1 MSGSAALAAA
11 RRRRAGP
18 QVPPPPSPQRNRTEP
33 ANVSNDIQSSNVTP
47 VTSTPNSRIN
57 PTQML
62 MNHNKLIENLNR
74 VVDNINQKVDK
85 EVISKD
91 EIKQLVKQSVED
103 SMSTLELKDDNIEFF
118 KNKYSKMSNQLQEIK
133 KHVIKVQTFAMETN
147 LQCIELKKKMFREK
161 TESKNMDQ
169 IMKNDPHKLP
179 ISGETQEKH
188 IDQIKQTTNV
198 SEILH
203 DGDDNKIIE

>member
-18 QVPPPPSPQRNRTEP
+18 QVPPPPSPQRNRPEP
-33 ANVSNDIQSSNVTP
+33 SPVSNDIQSSNMTP
-47 VTSTPNSRIN
+47 VASAPNTRIN

-74 VVDNINQKVDK
+74 VVDNINQKVENEVMTK
-85 EVISKD
+85 E
-91 EIKQLVKQSVED
+91 EIKKLVKQSVED
-103 SMSTLELKDDNIEFF
+103 AMRTLELNDDNIEFF

-169 IMKNDPHKLP
+169 IMKNDPHKLS
-179 ISGETQEKH
+179 ISNETHEKH

-198 SEILH
+198 SEMLH

>member
-47 VTSTPNSRIN
+47 VTSTPNTRIN

-85 EVISKD
+85 EVMSKD

>member
-18 QVPPPPSPQRNRTEP
+18 QVPPPPSPQRNRVEP
-33 ANVSNDIQSSNVTP
+33 ANVSNDIQSTNGTP
-47 VTSTPNSRIN
+47 VTTTPSTRIN

-85 EVISKD
+85 EVMSKD
-91 EIKQLVKQSVED
+91 EIKQLVKKSVED
-103 SMSTLELKDDNIEFF
+103 AMSTLELKDDNIEFF

-161 TESKNMDQ
+161 NESKNMDQ

-179 ISGETQEKH
+179 ISDETQKKH
-188 IDQIKQTTNV
+188 IEQIKQTTNV
-198 SEILH
+198 SDMLH
-203 DGDDNKIIE
+203 DGDNNKIIE

>member
-18 QVPPPPSPQRNRTEP
+18 QVPPPPSPQRNRPEP
-33 ANVSNDIQSSNVTP
+33 SPVSNDVQSSNMTP
-47 VTSTPNSRIN
+47 VASAPNTRIN

-74 VVDNINQKVDK
+74 VVDNINQKVENEVMSK
-85 EVISKD
+85 E

-103 SMSTLELKDDNIEFF
+103 AMSTLELKDDNIEFF

-169 IMKNDPHKLP
+169 IMKNDPHKLH
-179 ISGETQEKH
+179 ISSETQEKH

-198 SEILH
+198 SEMLH

>member
-47 VTSTPNSRIN
+47 VTSTPNTRIN

-85 EVISKD
+85 EVMSKD

-103 SMSTLELKDDNIEFF
+103 AMSTLELKDDNIEFF

-179 ISGETQEKH
+179 ISSETQEKH

>member
-18 QVPPPPSPQRNRTEP
+18 QVPPPPSPQRNRVEP

-47 VTSTPNSRIN
+47 TTSTPSTRIN

-85 EVISKD
+85 EVMSKD
-91 EIKQLVKQSVED
+91 EIKQLVKKSVED
-103 SMSTLELKDDNIEFF
+103 AMSTLELKDDNIEFF

-161 TESKNMDQ
+161 NESKNMDQ
-169 IMKNDPHKLP
+169 IMKNDPHKLT
-179 ISGETQEKH
+179 ISSETQEKH
-188 IDQIKQTTNV
+188 IEQIKQTTNV
-198 SEILH
+198 SDILH

>member
-18 QVPPPPSPQRNRTEP
+18 QVPPPPSPQRNRVEP

-47 VTSTPNSRIN
+47 TTSTPSTRIN

-85 EVISKD
+85 EVMSKD
-91 EIKQLVKQSVED
+91 EIKQLVKKSVED
-103 SMSTLELKDDNIEFF
+103 AMSTLELKDDNIEFF

-161 TESKNMDQ
+161 NESKNMDQ

-188 IDQIKQTTNV
+188 IEQIKQTTNV
-198 SEILH
+198 SDILH

>member
-85 EVISKD
+85 EVMSKD

>member
-18 QVPPPPSPQRNRTEP
+18 QVPPPPSPQRNRPEP
-33 ANVSNDIQSSNVTP
+33 SPVSNDVQSSNMTP
-47 VTSTPNSRIN
+47 VASAPNTRIN

-74 VVDNINQKVDK
+74 VVDNINQKVENEVMSK
-85 EVISKD
+85 E

-103 SMSTLELKDDNIEFF
+103 AMSTLELKDDNIEFF

-133 KHVIKVQTFAMETN
+133 KARN
-147 LQCIELKKKMFREK
+147 
-161 TESKNMDQ
+161 
-169 IMKNDPHKLP
+169 
-179 ISGETQEKH
+179 
-188 IDQIKQTTNV
+188 
-198 SEILH
+198 
-203 DGDDNKIIE
+203 

>member
-18 QVPPPPSPQRNRTEP
+18 QVPPPPSPQRNRPEP
-33 ANVSNDIQSSNVTP
+33 SPVSNDIQSSNMTP
-47 VTSTPNSRIN
+47 VTSAPNTRIN

-74 VVDNINQKVDK
+74 VVDNINQKVENEVMSK
-85 EVISKD
+85 E

-103 SMSTLELKDDNIEFF
+103 AMSTLELKDDNIEFF

-169 IMKNDPHKLP
+169 IMKNDPHKLS
-179 ISGETQEKH
+179 ISNETHKKH

-198 SEILH
+198 SDMLH

>member
-11 RRRRAGP
+11 RRRRASP
-18 QVPPPPSPQRNRTEP
+18 QVPPPPNPQRNRPEP
-33 ANVSNDIQSSNVTP
+33 TPASNDIQTTNV
-47 VTSTPNSRIN
+47 PNTRIN

-74 VVDNINQKVDK
+74 VVDNINQKVENEVMTK
-85 EVISKD
+85 E
-91 EIKQLVKQSVED
+91 EIKKLVKESVEE
-103 SMSTLELKDDNIEFF
+103 SMSSLELKDDNIEFF
-118 KNKYSKMSNQLQEIK
+118 KGKYTKMSNQLQEIK

-161 TESKNMDQ
+161 TESKNMEQ
-169 IMKNDPHKLP
+169 VMKSDPHKLP
-179 ISGETQEKH
+179 ISNETHEKH

-198 SEILH
+198 SDMLH
-203 DGDDNKIIE
+203 ENDDNKIIE

>member
-18 QVPPPPSPQRNRTEP
+18 QVPPPPSPQRNRP
-33 ANVSNDIQSSNVTP
+33 DPSPVSNDIQSSNMTP
-47 VTSTPNSRIN
+47 VASAPNTRIN

-74 VVDNINQKVDK
+74 VVDNINQKVENEVMTK
-85 EVISKD
+85 E
-91 EIKQLVKQSVED
+91 EIRKLVKESVEE
-103 SMSTLELKDDNIEFF
+103 SMSSLELKDDNIEFF

-161 TESKNMDQ
+161 SVSKNMDQ
-169 IMKNDPHKLP
+169 IMKNDPHKLS
-179 ISGETQEKH
+179 ISNETQEKH

-198 SEILH
+198 SEMLH

>member
-33 ANVSNDIQSSNVTP
+33 VNASNDIQSTNVTP
-47 VTSTPNSRIN
+47 ATSTPSTRIN

-85 EVISKD
+85 EVMSKD

-103 SMSTLELKDDNIEFF
+103 AMSTLELKDDNIEFF
-118 KNKYSKMSNQLQEIK
+118 KNKYAKMSNQLQEIK

-188 IDQIKQTTNV
+188 IEQIKQTTNV
-198 SEILH
+198 SDILH

>member
-18 QVPPPPSPQRNRTEP
+18 QVPPPPSPQRNRPEP
-33 ANVSNDIQSSNVTP
+33 SPVSNDIQSSNMTP
-47 VTSTPNSRIN
+47 VASAPNTRIN

-74 VVDNINQKVDK
+74 VVDNINQKVENEVMTK
-85 EVISKD
+85 E
-91 EIKQLVKQSVED
+91 EIKKLVKQSVED
-103 SMSTLELKDDNIEFF
+103 AMSTLELNDDNIEFF

-169 IMKNDPHKLP
+169 IMKNDPHKLS
-179 ISGETQEKH
+179 ISNETHEKH

-198 SEILH
+198 SEMLH